1 MINDMTSQGFMKINF
16 KIFNISDI
24 GIKRIKSLDHGM
36 RLSMKNFFKEHLK
49 ENNDFKCSAIT
60 ESTYTA
66 VDHIYKFKN
75 LNSLIELEIAKAHTR
90 NKNYDK
96 KKWKGPYNRC

>member
-1 MINDMTSQGFMKINF
+1 
-16 KIFNISDI
+16 
-24 GIKRIKSLDHGM
+24 
-36 RLSMKNFFKEHLK
+36 MKNFFKEHLK